1 MKYSCNYC
9 DKTATP
15 CVAEVTCVDPE
26 PPYSCIYAN
35 DESDMEAE
43 WKPIEEN
50 KKDFEMNG
58 ICADCS
64 NCGCSCSD
72 CDDASGFSNSGS
84 GRCEGHPPNI
94 GEKLRSEIA
103 AANAMIEKNKRG
115 KILMQ
120 ALDIINGD
128 RQDKYGKPEDSF
140 ALIAEYWNSYLISL
154 QKTILENNGFN
165 PKEYKLVPMLDCK
178 GVAEMMML
186 FKIARMSG
194 QVPNLDNYLD
204 LVGYAGIAA
213 DMVDEDRK

>member
-1 MKYSCNYC
+1 MKYSCNTC
-9 DKTATP
+9 ADQEQP
-15 CVAEVTCVDPE
+15 CILDIADSVQPE
-26 PPYSCIYAN
+26 IPLFCPYN
-35 DESDMEAE
+35 NNPK
-43 WKPIEEN
+43 WKPM
-50 KKDFEMNG
+50 KDFEMNG

-64 NCGCSCSD
+64 NC
-72 CDDASGFSNSGS
+72 
-84 GRCEGHPPNI
+84 EGHPPNF

-154 QKTILENNGFN
+154 QKTILEKNGFN
-165 PKEYKLVPMLDCK
+165 PKEYKLVHMLDCK
-178 GVAEMMML
+178 CVAEMMML

-204 LVGYAGIAA
+204 LVGYAGLAA
-213 DMVDEDRK
+213 DMIVEEERK

>member
-1 MKYSCNYC
+1 MKYICNHCGKKYM
-9 DKTATP
+9 P
-15 CVAEVTCVDPE
+15 CVVEITGMTPE
-26 PPYSCIYAN
+26 PPYSCLYAK
-35 DESDMEAE
+35 DAGDMDAE
-43 WKPIEEN
+43 WKPI
-50 KKDFEMNG
+50 KDFEMNG

-64 NCGCSCSD
+64 N
-72 CDDASGFSNSGS
+72 
-84 GRCEGHPPNI
+84 REGHPPNI

-154 QKTILENNGFN
+154 QKNILEKNGFN
-165 PKEYKLVPMLDCK
+165 LKEYKLVPMLDCK

-194 QVPNLDNYLD
+194 QVPSLDNYLD

-213 DMVDEDRK
+213 DMVEEDRK

>member
-1 MKYSCNYC
+1 MKYICNHCGKQYP
-9 DKTATP
+9 P
-15 CVAEVTCVDPE
+15 CVVEIKGMVPE
-26 PPYSCIYAN
+26 PPYSCLYAN
-35 DESDMEAE
+35 DAGDMEAD
-43 WKPIEEN
+43 WKEMKER
-50 KKDFEMNG
+50 DFEMNG
-58 ICADCS
+58 IRSNCADNCS
-64 NCGCSCSD
+64 NCN
-72 CDDASGFSNSGS
+72 DASGFRNSGA
-84 GRCEGHPPNI
+84 GRCDGHPPNM

-154 QKTILENNGFN
+154 QKNILEKNGFN

-194 QVPNLDNYLD
+194 QKPNLDNYLD

-213 DMVDEDRK
+213 DMVDEERK

>member
-1 MKYSCNYC
+1 MKYSCSMCGKQYH
-9 DKTATP
+9 P
-15 CVAEVTCVDPE
+15 CVIDVKGIVPE
-26 PPYSCIYAN
+26 APYSCPYAN
-35 DESDMEAE
+35 DRTEVKAD
-43 WKPIEEN
+43 WKEMKEQ
-50 KKDFEMNG
+50 DFEMN
-58 ICADCS
+58 CVCSDCS
-64 NCGCSCSD
+64 NCAD
-72 CDDASGFSNSGS
+72 NCDNCNDASGFRNSGA
-84 GRCEGHPPNI
+84 GRCEGPPQNI

-154 QKTILENNGFN
+154 QKNILEKNGLN
-165 PKEYKLVPMLDCK
+165 PKEYKLVNMLDCK

-213 DMVDEDRK
+213 DMVDEDSK

>member
-9 DKTATP
+9 NDQSGP
-15 CVAEVTCVDPE
+15 CIVYFQCVDPE

-43 WKPIEEN
+43 WEPIEE
-50 KKDFEMNG
+50 KDFEMNG

-64 NCGCSCSD
+64 NCAD
-72 CDDASGFSNSGS
+72 NCDNCNDASGFRNSGA
-84 GRCEGHPPNI
+84 GRCEGPPQNM

-154 QKTILENNGFN
+154 QKNILEKNGLN
-165 PKEYKLVPMLDCK
+165 PKEYKLVNMLDCK

-213 DMVDEDRK
+213 DMVDEDSK

>member
-9 DKTATP
+9 NDQSEP
-15 CVAEVTCVDPE
+15 CVVEVTCVDPE

-35 DESDMEAE
+35 NESDMEAE

-50 KKDFEMNG
+50 KKDFERNG
-58 ICADCS
+58 IRADCS
-64 NCGCSCSD
+64 N
-72 CDDASGFSNSGS
+72 
-84 GRCEGHPPNI
+84 REGHPSHI

-154 QKTILENNGFN
+154 QKNILEKNGFN
-165 PKEYKLVPMLDCK
+165 LKEYKLVPMLDCK

-194 QVPNLDNYLD
+194 QVPSLDNYLD

-213 DMVDEDRK
+213 DMVEEDRK

>member
-35 DESDMEAE
+35 NESDMDAE
-43 WKPIEEN
+43 WKPVEET
-50 KKDFEMNG
+50 KDFETNG

-64 NCGCSCSD
+64 NCAD
-72 CDDASGFSNSGS
+72 NCDNCKDASGFSNSGS
-84 GRCEGHPPNI
+84 GRCEGHPPNM

-115 KILMQ
+115 KILIQ
-120 ALDIINGD
+120 ALEIINGERKD
-128 RQDKYGKPEDSF
+128 TYGKPEDSF
-140 ALIAEYWNSYLISL
+140 ALIAEYWNSYLIRL
-154 QKTILENNGFN
+154 QKNILEKNGFN
-165 PKEYKLVPMLDCK
+165 PKEYKMVNMLDCK

-194 QVPNLDNYLD
+194 QVPSLDNYLD

-213 DMVDEDRK
+213 DMVEEDRK

>member
-1 MKYSCNYC
+1 MKHSCNYC
-9 DKTATP
+9 NDQTGP
-15 CVAEVTCVDPE
+15 CIVDVTCADPE

-35 DESDMEAE
+35 DESDMDAE
-43 WKPIEEN
+43 WKQVEET
-50 KKDFEMNG
+50 KDFEMNG
-58 ICADCS
+58 ICFDCS
-64 NCGCSCSD
+64 NNCAEY
-72 CDDASGFSNSGS
+72 CDNCKEASNFSNSGA
-84 GRCEGHPPNI
+84 GLCEDPPAM
-94 GEKLRSEIA
+94 GEKLRSKIA
-103 AANAMIEKNKRG
+103 AANAMIDKNKRG

-154 QKTILENNGFN
+154 QKIILEKNGFN

-194 QVPNLDNYLD
+194 QAPSLDNYLD